1 MEQFPLGLFPLAKFE
16 SGEIEVEP
24 GDILALMTDGLPEA
38 TNAADEEF
46 GFDRIGEI
54 LARNAEGPLGTLAEK
69 LFAEVRRHGAQ
80 TDDETLL
87 LVGVRQER
95 A

>member
-1 MEQFPLGLFPLAKFE
+1 LGLFANAKFE
-16 SGEIEVEP
+16 SGEIEIEP

-38 TNAADEEF
+38 TNAGDEEF

-54 LARNAEGPLGTLAEK
+54 VARNAEGPLVALAEK

-87 LVGVRQER
+87 LVRICREG

>member
-1 MEQFPLGLFPLAKFE
+1 
-16 SGEIEVEP
+16 
-24 GDILALMTDGLPEA
+24 LALMTDGLPEA
-38 TNAADEEF
+38 TNAEDKEF

-54 LARNAEGPLGTLAEK
+54 VARNAEGPLAALAEK

-87 LVGVRQER
+87 LVGVRKER